1 MLNALISLL
10 DKYIVIRRAKL
21 PSLYQLLFG
30 SNVFILS
37 KTDEHGSGVLIG
49 KDRTQLL
56 KESDEDGRKGFT
68 IKYRMFFRKLK
79 HREIH

>member
-49 KDRTQLL
+49 K
-56 KESDEDGRKGFT
+56 ERKNSVVEG
-68 IKYRMFFRKLK
+68 IR
-79 HREIH
+79 